1 MPNNPLEDFFN
12 NDDRSNIIA
21 NPNCSTIQMVV
32 ALKPLHEQAIINRVV
47 VSTYQ
52 SVSGA
57 GKEAMDEL
65 KQMHLDM
72 IINSD
77 VDEKSAREI
86 CYLRITTI
94 NEIMSHLQSIADQK
108 KIDSKRW
115 KI

>member
-1 MPNNPLEDFFN
+1 MEHEAIANIL
-12 NDDRSNIIA
+12 NDDSF
-21 NPNCSTIQMVV
+21 
-32 ALKPLHEQAIINRVV
+32 
-47 VSTYQ
+47 
-52 SVSGA
+52 
-57 GKEAMDEL
+57 KEAMDEL

-77 VDEKSAREI
+77 VDEKEAREI

>member
-1 MPNNPLEDFFN
+1 MEHEAIANIL
-12 NDDRSNIIA
+12 NDDNF
-21 NPNCSTIQMVV
+21 
-32 ALKPLHEQAIINRVV
+32 
-47 VSTYQ
+47 
-52 SVSGA
+52 
-57 GKEAMDEL
+57 KEAMDEL

-77 VDEKSAREI
+77 VDEKEAREI